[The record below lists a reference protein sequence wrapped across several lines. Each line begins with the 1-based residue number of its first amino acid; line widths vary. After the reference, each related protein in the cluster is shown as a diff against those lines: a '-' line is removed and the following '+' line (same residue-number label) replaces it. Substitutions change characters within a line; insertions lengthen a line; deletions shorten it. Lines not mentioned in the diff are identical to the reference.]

1 MKNIMKLILG
11 AVFIIVTFTT
21 TAFTEGVVKDKSIEK
36 NYSIES
42 LKDIQYL
49 DIETAKKIA
58 TANNPSVL
66 AVKERIKQ
74 AKQQVRQKI
83 AAFFPSVDYTGSGT
97 RQNIFESSTLPE
109 TQDSFSSS
117 ISLTL
122 TLFNGFL
129 NSSNYD
135 YAKLGKKSQVEA
147 EKDARRNLIWSVS
160 QSYYNAQKAKESIRI
175 EEENRAYNQRQLK
188 EAENK
193 KRVGKG
199 SLSDVLNFKIEVNS
213 ANSALIDARKEY
225 KIAMSGLAALLGVDS
240 ARFPAQLKLN
250 ELNNEKGESVLS
262 SDLKGMTEYAILN
275 RPDYKQYEYSV
286 KQAEKS
292 IKIAESGYY
301 PTVSLSYTHG
311 ASKYDDMD
319 FNSDDYESDTSLSI
333 SFNIFSGGLTKANVS
348 EAKALKREAELTLKN
363 AEINIKSN
371 LNDAFDELKAAK
383 EKYKLQKSNV
393 KLLKIN
399 RDLVEKE
406 YRAGL
411 KSLVSLNEAQKNFV
425 KSQSELIQS
434 LVSVKTSMEK
444 INSYTGKNLIY

>member
-1 MKNIMKLILG
+1 MKNIMRIFISGISIIIIL
-11 AVFIIVTFTT
+11 TT
-21 TAFTEGVVKDKSIEK
+21 TAFSESAQKEQKIEK
-36 NYSIES
+36 VYSLES
-42 LKDIQYL
+42 LKNIQYL
-49 DIETAKKIA
+49 DLETAKKIA

-74 AKQQVRQKI
+74 ANQQVRQKV

-97 RQNIFESSTLPE
+97 RQNAFESSTLPE
-109 TQDSFSSS
+109 TQDKYSSS
-117 ISLTL
+117 ISVTL

-129 NSSNYD
+129 NSSNYN

-147 EKDARRNLIWSVS
+147 EKDARRTLIWSVS

-188 EAENK
+188 DAENK
-193 KRVGKG
+193 KRLGKG

-213 ANSALIDARKEY
+213 SNSALIDARKDY
-225 KIAMSGLAALLGVDS
+225 KVAMSGLAALLGVDT

-250 ELNNEKGESVLS
+250 KLNSEIGKSVLS
-262 SDLKGMTEYAILN
+262 YDLKGMTEYAISN

-301 PTVSLSYTHG
+301 PNVSLSYTHG
-311 ASKYDDMD
+311 ASRYDDMD
-319 FNSDDYESDTSLSI
+319 FNSDDYESNTSISI

-348 EAKALKREAELTLKN
+348 EAKALKKETELTLKN
-363 AEINIKSN
+363 AEINIKSD
-371 LNDAFDELKAAK
+371 LNDAFDELTAAQ
-383 EKYKLQKSNV
+383 EKYDLQKSNV

-425 KSQSELIQS
+425 KSQSQLIQS
-434 LVSVKTSMEK
+434 LVSVKKSIEK